1 MIRSHTTS
9 SVYDLVTGARGLAE
23 TLLALNAEATD
34 RDAAWPDQ
42 NMRALAE
49 AGFMGLHVPVGYG
62 GRGEG
67 LLTLARVTEELGA
80 GCSSTAMCYG
90 MHCVATA
97 VIAAKATPDQVER
110 YLRPIAAGRHITTLA
125 LSEPGTGAHFYVPRA
140 TFEADGQ
147 AFRLNGRKSF
157 VTNGGQAD
165 SYVVSAVAAGED
177 MDPGTFTC
185 LLVDA
190 ATPNLAWGP
199 PWAGFGMRGNS
210 SRSLELDSVAV
221 ARANLLGA
229 EGDQLWYVF
238 EIVAPYF
245 LVAMAGSYLGIAR
258 QAMALAIEHLKQR
271 QHDHTSARLSE
282 NAALTEQVADMWVKV
297 ERCRSLLHHAASLY
311 DAGDASAGPAL
322 FAAKIEVADT
332 VVGVTNAAMTLMGG
346 QGYQQNGAL
355 GRLQRDAQAAHI
367 MSPTTHLLKSWLG
380 RSALGLPAF

>member
-9 SVYDLVTGARGLAE
+9 SVHDLVAGARRLAE
-23 TLLALNAEATD
+23 TLLAQNAEDTD

-42 NMRALAE
+42 NMRALAK

-110 YLRPIAAGRHITTLA
+110 YLKPIAAGRHITTLA
-125 LSEPGTGAHFYVPRA
+125 LSEPGTGAHFYLPRA

-190 ATPNLAWGP
+190 ATPNLVWGA
-199 PWAGFGMRGNS
+199 PWTGFGMRGNS

-229 EGDQLWYVF
+229 KGDQLWYVF
-238 EIVAPYF
+238 EVVAPYF

-258 QAMALAIEHLKQR
+258 QAMAFAQA
-271 QHDHTSARLSE
+271 SARNGKHE
-282 NAALTEQVADMWVKV
+282 GDGEREQRRA
-297 ERCRSLLHHAASLY
+297 
-311 DAGDASAGPAL
+311 
-322 FAAKIEVADT
+322 
-332 VVGVTNAAMTLMGG
+332 
-346 QGYQQNGAL
+346 
-355 GRLQRDAQAAHI
+355 
-367 MSPTTHLLKSWLG
+367 
-380 RSALGLPAF
+380 